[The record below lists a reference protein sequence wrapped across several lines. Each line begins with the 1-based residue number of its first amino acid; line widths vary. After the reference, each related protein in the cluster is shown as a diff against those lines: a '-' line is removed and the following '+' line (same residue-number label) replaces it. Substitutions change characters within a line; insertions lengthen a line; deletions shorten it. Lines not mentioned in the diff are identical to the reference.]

1 MRVSV
6 APRTH
11 LDAKQ
16 LLIVAT
22 VIVNI
27 LGQSPEISIEGGALW
42 FLLTE
47 SLSGI
52 YLPSPGGGNPSYNVV
67 TLELWGSEL

>member
-1 MRVSV
+1 M

-22 VIVNI
+22 VILNV
-27 LGQSPEISIEGGALW
+27 LGQSPEISIEGGGPVI
-42 FLLTE
+42 FTYRITVRNLLAKPGWWE
-47 SLSGI
+47 SKL
-52 YLPSPGGGNPSYNVV
+52 
-67 TLELWGSEL
+67 